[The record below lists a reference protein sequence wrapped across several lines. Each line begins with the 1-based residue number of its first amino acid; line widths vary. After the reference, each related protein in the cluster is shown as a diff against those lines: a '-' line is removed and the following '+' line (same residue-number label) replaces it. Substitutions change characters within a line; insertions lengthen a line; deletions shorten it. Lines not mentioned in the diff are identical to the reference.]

1 MDDSRAAGRKP
12 ITRRAVLAKAAIVA
26 GAGTIAPFSF
36 IRSVAAG
43 PAGLHAFLRQQ
54 RLAAHSPGMS
64 VAVVKGNSIVFAA
77 GSGWA
82 NIERGIHATEDTVF
96 MLASVSKTVTCA
108 GIMSLVED
116 GVIDLDANINKYV
129 PFEVRIPAYPN
140 VPITMRMLLTHSS
153 SIRDRYNIWGTPYSK
168 DSWYF
173 HGDSPISLG
182 QFARYYYVPGGS
194 EYRHNHNFFARK
206 PGSDYTYS
214 NLAVALAGYVAE
226 SAAGKD
232 FNRLCKERILHPLEM
247 RQSGFRRAD
256 ITTANLAMPYHIN
269 RDTRAFVP
277 YFQYGYP
284 DYPDGALRTSA
295 AHLARWLGAFINFGS
310 FQGARVLRR
319 ATVHEIRHSQI
330 PNIVPW
336 RQGLI
341 WYQIKGRYPRMGH
354 TGGDFGMSTRMFF
367 RLDRDI
373 GVVTL
378 ANAYLSGKK
387 WDAMRAVELRMF
399 DEFS

>member
-1 MDDSRAAGRKP
+1 MDGSRAGRRP
-12 ITRRAVLAKAAIVA
+12 IPRREVLAKAAIVA
-26 GAGTIAPFSF
+26 GAGAIAPFSF
-36 IRSVAAG
+36 VRSVAAA

-54 RLAAHSPGMS
+54 RLAAHTPGLS
-64 VAVVKGNSIVFAA
+64 VAVVKGNNIVFAA

-82 NIERGIHATEDTVF
+82 NIERGIHANEDTVF

-116 GVIDLDANINKYV
+116 GVIDLDADINDYL
-129 PFEVRIPAYPN
+129 PFSVRIPAYPK
-140 VPITMRMLLTHSS
+140 VPITMRMLLTHTS

-168 DSWYF
+168 DTWYF

-194 EYRHNHNFFARK
+194 EYRHNHNFFPRK

-226 SAAGKD
+226 SASGKD
-232 FNRLCKERILHPLEM
+232 FNRLCKERILHPLDM
-247 RQSGFRRAD
+247 RQCGFRRSD

-269 RDTRAFVP
+269 RDTKAFIP

-284 DYPDGALRTSA
+284 DYPDGELRTSA

-310 FQGARVLRR
+310 FQGARVLRDS
-319 ATVHEIRHSQI
+319 TVREIRHSQI
-330 PNIVPW
+330 PNVVPW

-354 TGGDFGMSTRMFF
+354 TGGDFGVSTRMFF
-367 RLDRDI
+367 RLDRNI

>member
-1 MDDSRAAGRKP
+1 MESRTGHSR
-12 ITRRAVLAKAAIVA
+12 ITRREVLRKAAVLAGA
-26 GAGTIAPFSF
+26 GAIAPFSF
-36 IRSVAAG
+36 VRSVAAG
-43 PAGLHAFLRQQ
+43 PAGLHTFLRQQ
-54 RLAAHSPGMS
+54 RLAAHTPGIA
-64 VAVVKGNSIVFAA
+64 VAVVKGNDVVFAA
-77 GSGWA
+77 GTGWA
-82 NIERGIHATEDTVF
+82 NIEREIRANEDTVF

-116 GVIDLDANINKYV
+116 GVIDLDADINHYL
-129 PFEVRIPAYPN
+129 PFSVRIPAYPRL
-140 VPITMRMLLTHSS
+140 PITMRMLLTHTS

-168 DSWYF
+168 DTWYF

-182 QFARYYYVPGGS
+182 EFARWYYVPGER
-194 EYRHNHNFFARK
+194 EYRHNHNFFSRR

-226 SAAGKD
+226 CAIGKD
-232 FNRLCKERILHPLEM
+232 FNRLCKERILHPLDM
-247 RQSGFRRAD
+247 RQSGYRRSD
-256 ITTANLAMPYHIN
+256 ITTPNLAMPYHVD
-269 RDTRAFVP
+269 RETRAFIP

-284 DYPDGALRTSA
+284 DYPDGELRTSA
-295 AHLARWLGAFINFGS
+295 AHLARWLGAFINFGA

-319 ATVHEIRHSQI
+319 STVHEIRRGQI
-330 PNIVPW
+330 PRIVPW

-341 WYQIKGRYPRMGH
+341 WYEIQGRYPRMGH
-354 TGGDFGMSTRMFF
+354 TGGDFGVSTRMFF
-367 RLDRDI
+367 RLDRNV

-378 ANAYLSGKK
+378 ANAYLSGDR